1 MDSKVAQPHP
11 VDQHLPAGQTA
22 LLGFQHVL
30 VMYSACIVVP
40 LILGAALKLPK
51 EQLILIINAD
61 LFAAGLASLI
71 QSLGWWKFGMRMPVM
86 MGVTFTAVTPM
97 IAIGSNPAL
106 GLPGIFGAIIASG
119 IFGVL
124 MAPFMGRFLRFFPS
138 VVTGSVLL
146 VIGIS
151 LMKVGIDWSAGG
163 QALMPDGNANPDYG
177 RPLYLSISLGVLVV
191 ILLLSRFA
199 RGFVSNIAVLLG
211 VFAGFCAAWLAGEV
225 RLDGLGSEAWLAP
238 IRPFAFGMPVFDPLA
253 IVSMCLVMLV
263 TMVES
268 TGMFLALGQIVGKP
282 TTPERLVRGL
292 RADGLGAVIGGVFN
306 AFPYTSFSQNI
317 GLVTMTGIK
326 TRFVCV
332 AGGLILIALGLFP
345 KMAYIVAATPPFV
358 LGAAALVMFGM
369 VAVMGIRILATVD
382 YESQRGN
389 ALLAAISVGMGVIP
403 LLSPSFFSHLPAWSH
418 VVTDSGIILTTITAI
433 TLNLLF
439 NGLGTRQQ
447 SADAASRNALMADA

>member
-1 MDSKVAQPHP
+1 MAIATAAKQVIVDGMDVVVAG
-11 VDQHLPAGQTA
+11 GQENISAVQNDYGKWIAATMDPNVVARAEHAYMPMLMTAEHVARRYGISRESQDAYSAESQRRTA
-22 LLGFQHVL
+22 LAQREGRFD
-30 VMYSACIVVP
+30 AEIVPVSTTM
-40 LILGAALKLPK
+40 AV
-51 EQLILIINAD
+51 AD
-61 LFAAGLASLI
+61 
-71 QSLGWWKFGMRMPVM
+71 K
-86 MGVTFTAVTPM
+86 VT
-97 IAIGSNPAL
+97 GELSYRDL
-106 GLPGIFGAIIASG
+106 
-119 IFGVL
+119 
-124 MAPFMGRFLRFFPS
+124 MGRFLRFFPS

-163 QALMPDGNANPDYG
+163 QALLPDGSVNANYG
-177 RPLYLSISLGVLVV
+177 RPLYLGISLGVLVL

-199 RGFVSNIAVLLG
+199 KGFLGNIAVLLG
-211 VFAGFCAAWLAGEV
+211 VVAGFCAAWLAGEV
-225 RLDGLGSEAWLAP
+225 SLDELGATSWVAL

-268 TGMFLALGQIVGKP
+268 TGMFLALGQIVNKP

-292 RADGLGAVIGGVFN
+292 RADGLGALLGGVFN

-345 KMAYIVAATPPFV
+345 KMAYIVAATPSFV

-382 YESQRGN
+382 YESHRGN
-389 ALLAAISVGMGVIP
+389 ALLAAISVGVGVIP
-403 LLSPSFFSHLPAWSH
+403 LLSPTFFSHLPAWREGERAKVGAMQPS
-418 VVTDSGIILTTITAI
+418 
-433 TLNLLF
+433 
-439 NGLGTRQQ
+439 
-447 SADAASRNALMADA
+447 

>member
-1 MDSKVAQPHP
+1 MHPQANQPHP
-11 VDQHLPAGQTA
+11 VDQHLPLGQTA

-51 EQLILIINAD
+51 DQLIVIINAD
-61 LFAAGLASLI
+61 LFAAGLASLV
-71 QSLGWWKFGMRMPVM
+71 QALGFWKFGIRMPVM

-97 IAIGSNPAL
+97 IAIGSNPSL

-119 IFGVL
+119 VFGIL
-124 MAPFMGRFLRFFPS
+124 FAPLMGRFLRFFPS

-163 QALMPDGNANPDYG
+163 QAFLPDGTVNPSYG
-177 RPLYLSISLGVLVV
+177 RPLYLAISLGVLVV
-191 ILLLSRFA
+191 ILTLSRFA
-199 RGFVSNIAVLLG
+199 KGFVSNIAVLLG
-211 VFAGFCAAWLAGEV
+211 VIAGFLVAWSAGEV
-225 RLDGLGSEAWLAP
+225 RLDELAETSW
-238 IRPFAFGMPVFDPLA
+238 IALNRPFSFGMPVFDPIA

-282 TTPERLVRGL
+282 TTRDLLVRGL
-292 RADGLGAVIGGVFN
+292 RADGLGALLGGIFN

-332 AGGLILIALGLFP
+332 AGALILIVLGLFP
-345 KMAYIVAATPPFV
+345 KMAYIVAATPTFV

-382 YESQRGN
+382 YEANRGN
-389 ALLAAISVGMGVIP
+389 ALLAAISVGLGVIP
-403 LLSPSFFSHLPAWSH
+403 LLAPSFFNHLPVWSR
-418 VVTDSGIILTTITAI
+418 VVTDSGIILTTLTAI

-439 NGLGTRQQ
+439 NGLGSSDQ
-447 SADAASRNALMADA
+447 SLESAARDAALADA